1 MSVLWLSD
9 TSKGKASNRKAC
21 EGSITGPI
29 DSVLNA
35 DKTKIVS
42 SPHTL
47 GRESLQEQIK
57 DKHKLLSE
65 TARRRG
71 FFWGSFEIY
80 GGLSGFLD
88 LGPLGVGLKR
98 QIEDTWR
105 QFFLQRHGF
114 VEVSTPIITPHKV
127 LEASGHVENFKDPMT
142 ECTNCKRRFRADQLV
157 KEATGL
163 ETEGMS
169 LEQLGALLKEN
180 HVKCPECG
188 GELGPPQYFM
198 TMFKTSI
205 GPYGEELAYGRPEAA
220 QGIFVNFRRIL
231 ETLREKFPIGI
242 AQVGTVLRNE
252 ISPRQ
257 GPIRLREFT
266 IMDFELF
273 FDPDEPDCPY
283 LDEVASDELAIVTE
297 ETRNEG
303 KEEATKIKVGE
314 AVKSKVIKAP
324 WAAYFMALSKRFM
337 TQLGVDGRHQRFFEK
352 LPTER
357 AHYSAQTFDQ
367 EIELDRWGWTE
378 VAGFAYRTDYDLR
391 KHMEATGEDLRVF
404 KPYPTP
410 KLRKV
415 KSIKPNHQNI
425 RKIFQEQTG
434 RVADLISKDDPERLL
449 KAKRAGHSVTVGSYT
464 IPADCF
470 DVVDE
475 EVKETGTRFLPHVIE
490 PSFGVERLL
499 YTTLEYN
506 LRMKEDRLIL
516 GLPFNLAPIQ
526 ASVFPLVNKDG
537 LQKRATEV
545 YEALITDGL
554 RVEYDEAGSIGRRY
568 ARADEAGVPLAIT
581 IDYDTLKDDTVT
593 VRDRDTWNQRRTPVG
608 TLTSTIH
615 TIMKQGFQAPKMT

>member
-1 MSVLWLSD
+1 M
-9 TSKGKASNRKAC
+9 
-21 EGSITGPI
+21 
-29 DSVLNA
+29 
-35 DKTKIVS
+35 
-42 SPHTL
+42 
-47 GRESLQEQIK
+47 
-57 DKHKLLSE
+57 
-65 TARRRG
+65 
-71 FFWGSFEIY
+71 
-80 GGLSGFLD
+80 D

-105 QFFLQRHGF
+105 RFFLQRHGF

-142 ECTNCKRRFRADQLV
+142 ECSNCKRRFRADQLV

-169 LEQLGALLKEN
+169 LEQLGALLKEK

-188 GELGPPQYFM
+188 GQLGPPQYFM
-198 TMFKTSI
+198 TMFKTNI
-205 GPYGEELAYGRPEAA
+205 GPYGEDPAYGRPEAA
-220 QGIFVNFRRIL
+220 QGIFVNFHRVL
-231 ETLREKFPIGI
+231 ETMREKFPIGI

-273 FDPDEPDCPY
+273 FDPAEPDCPY
-283 LDEVASDELAIVTE
+283 LDEVISEELSIVAEESRSKGTENAIKV
-297 ETRNEG
+297 
-303 KEEATKIKVGE
+303 KVGE
-314 AVKSKVIKAP
+314 AVKRQVIKAP
-324 WAAYFMALSKRFM
+324 WAAYFMALSKRFL
-337 TQLGVDGRHQRFFEK
+337 TQLGVDGQHQRFFEK
-352 LPTER
+352 LPSER
-357 AHYSAQTFDQ
+357 AHYSAQTFDH

-404 KPYPTP
+404 KPYSTP
-410 KLRKV
+410 RLRKV
-415 KSIKPNHQNI
+415 KLIKPSHQNL

-434 RVADLISKDDPERLL
+434 RIADLISKDDPEKLL
-449 KAKRAGHSVTVGSYT
+449 AAKKARQPVRIGSYT
-464 IPADCF
+464 VPSDCF
-470 DVVDE
+470 DVVE
-475 EVKETGTRFLPHVIE
+475 EDVKETGTRFLPHVIE

-506 LRMKEDRLIL
+506 LTIKEDRLIL
-516 GLPFNLAPIQ
+516 GLPFKLAPIQ

-545 YEALITDGL
+545 YEALIAEGL

-568 ARADEAGVPLAIT
+568 ARADEAGVPLGIT

-593 VRDRDTWNQRRTPVG
+593 VRDRDSWSQMRTPVG
-608 TLTSTIH
+608 VLASTIH
-615 TIMKQGFQAPKMT
+615 TIVKEGFNTPK

>member
-1 MSVLWLSD
+1 
-9 TSKGKASNRKAC
+9 
-21 EGSITGPI
+21 
-29 DSVLNA
+29 
-35 DKTKIVS
+35 
-42 SPHTL
+42 
-47 GRESLQEQIK
+47 LQQQIK
-57 DKHKLLSE
+57 DKYKLLSE

-80 GGLSGFLD
+80 GGVSGFLD

-105 QFFLQRHGF
+105 EFFLRRHGF

-169 LEQLGALLKEN
+169 LEQLGSLLKER

-205 GPYGEELAYGRPEAA
+205 GPYGEDPAYGRPEAA

-231 ETLREKFPIGI
+231 ETMREKFPIGI

-257 GPIRLREFT
+257 GPLRLREFT

-273 FDPDEPDCPY
+273 FDPEEPDCPY
-283 LDEVASDELAIVTE
+283 LDEVAAEELSIVTV
-297 ETRNEG
+297 ETRKEG
-303 KEEATKIKVGE
+303 TENATKVRVGD
-314 AVKSKVIKAP
+314 AVQRQVIQAP
-324 WAAYFMALSKRFM
+324 WAAYFMALSKQFLN
-337 TQLGVDGRHQRFFEK
+337 QLGVDGQHQRFFEK

-357 AHYSAQTFDQ
+357 AHYSAQTFDH
-367 EIELDRWGWTE
+367 EVELDRWGWTE

-404 KPYPTP
+404 KPYQTP
-410 KLRKV
+410 RLRKV
-415 KSIKPNHQNI
+415 RSIKPNHQSI
-425 RKIFQEQTG
+425 RKTFLEETG
-434 RVADLISKDDPERLL
+434 RVADLISKDDPEKLL
-449 KAKRAGHSVTVGSYT
+449 RAKKAGQPVKIGSYT
-464 IPADCF
+464 VPPDCF
-470 DVVDE
+470 DIFDE
-475 EVKETGTRFLPHVIE
+475 EIKETGTRFLPHVIE

-506 LRMKEDRLIL
+506 LTMKEDRLIL

-545 YEALITDGL
+545 YEALNADGL
-554 RVEYDEAGSIGRRY
+554 RIDYDESGSIGRRY
-568 ARADEAGVPLAIT
+568 ARADEAGVPLGIT

-593 VRDRDTWNQRRTPVG
+593 VRDRDTWTQMRTPIG
-608 TLTSTIH
+608 SLASTIH
-615 TIMKQGFQAPKMT
+615 TIVKEGFNAPK

>member
-1 MSVLWLSD
+1 
-9 TSKGKASNRKAC
+9 
-21 EGSITGPI
+21 
-29 DSVLNA
+29 
-35 DKTKIVS
+35 
-42 SPHTL
+42 
-47 GRESLQEQIK
+47 LQQQIK

-142 ECTNCKRRFRADQLV
+142 ECSSCKRRFRADQLV

-163 ETEGMS
+163 ETEGMG
-169 LEQLGALLKEN
+169 LEQLGALLKER

-205 GPYGEELAYGRPEAA
+205 GPYGEEPAYGRPEAA

-231 ETLREKFPIGI
+231 ETTREKFPTGI

-273 FDPDEPDCPY
+273 FDPEEPKCPY
-283 LDEVASDELAIVTE
+283 LDEVASEELSIVTE

-303 KEEATKIKVGE
+303 TEDATKIKLGE
-314 AVKSKVIKAP
+314 AVERRVIKAP

-337 TQLGVDGRHQRFFEK
+337 TQLGVDVQHQRFFEK

-367 EIELDRWGWTE
+367 EVELDRWGWTE

-410 KLRKV
+410 RLRKV

-449 KAKRAGHSVTVGSYT
+449 KAKIAGHPVTIGSYT
-464 IPADCF
+464 VPADCF

-516 GLPFNLAPIQ
+516 GLPFSLAPIQ
-526 ASVFPLVNKDG
+526 ASVFPLVNKNG
-537 LQKRATEV
+537 LQKRATDV
-545 YEALITDGL
+545 YEALIADGL

-593 VRDRDTWNQRRTPVG
+593 VRDRDSWNQMRTPVG

-615 TIMKQGFQAPKMT
+615 RIMKQGFNTQR

>member
-1 MSVLWLSD
+1 M
-9 TSKGKASNRKAC
+9 
-21 EGSITGPI
+21 
-29 DSVLNA
+29 
-35 DKTKIVS
+35 
-42 SPHTL
+42 
-47 GRESLQEQIK
+47 QQQIK

-98 QIEDTWR
+98 QIENTWR
-105 QFFLQRHGF
+105 EFFLQRHGF
-114 VEVSTPIITPHKV
+114 VEVSTPIITPHRV

-169 LEQLGALLKEN
+169 LEELGTLLKER

-205 GPYGEELAYGRPEAA
+205 GPYGEDPAYGRPEAA
-220 QGIFVNFRRIL
+220 QGIFVNFRRIFD
-231 ETLREKFPIGI
+231 TMRERFPLGI

-257 GPIRLREFT
+257 GPLRLREFT

-273 FDPDEPDCPY
+273 FNPEEPDCPY
-283 LDEVASDELAIVTE
+283 LDEVRSEELSIVTI
-297 ETRNEG
+297 
-303 KEEATKIKVGE
+303 EARKGGTEVANKIKVGE
-314 AVKSKVIKAP
+314 AVERQVIKAP
-324 WAAYFMALSKRFM
+324 WAAYFMALSKRFLN
-337 TQLGVDGRHQRFFEK
+337 QLGVEEQHQRFFEK
-352 LPTER
+352 LPAER
-357 AHYSAQTFDQ
+357 AHYSAQTFDH
-367 EIELDRWGWTE
+367 EVELDRWGWTE

-410 KLRKV
+410 QLRRV
-415 KSIKPNHQNI
+415 QAIRPNHQNI
-425 RKIFQEQTG
+425 RKLFRDEIG
-434 RVADLISKDDPERLL
+434 RVADLISRDDPERLATAK
-449 KAKRAGHSVTVGSYT
+449 KAGQSLRIGPYT
-464 IPADCF
+464 IPPDCF
-470 DVVDE
+470 DVVEE
-475 EVKETGTRFLPHVIE
+475 EVKETGTRFVPHVIE

-506 LRMKEDRLIL
+506 LTMKEDRLIL
-516 GLPFNLAPIQ
+516 GLPFNLAPVQ
-526 ASVFPLVNKDG
+526 AAVFPLVNKDG

-545 YEALITDGL
+545 YEALIADGL

-568 ARADEAGVPLAIT
+568 ARADEAGVPLGIT
-581 IDYDTLKDDTVT
+581 VDYDTLKDDTVT
-593 VRDRDTWNQRRTPVG
+593 VRDRDSWSQMRTPIG
-608 TLTSTIH
+608 ALASTIH
-615 TIMKQGFQAPKMT
+615 TVVKEGFKAPK

>member
-1 MSVLWLSD
+1 
-9 TSKGKASNRKAC
+9 
-21 EGSITGPI
+21 
-29 DSVLNA
+29 
-35 DKTKIVS
+35 
-42 SPHTL
+42 
-47 GRESLQEQIK
+47 LQQQIR

-142 ECTNCKRRFRADQLV
+142 ECSNCKRRFRADQLV

-169 LEQLGALLKEN
+169 LEQLGALLKEK

-205 GPYGEELAYGRPEAA
+205 GPYGEDPAYGRPEAA

-231 ETLREKFPIGI
+231 ETMREKFPIGI

-273 FDPDEPDCPY
+273 FDPAQPDCPY
-283 LDEVASDELAIVTE
+283 LDEVASEELSITTE
-297 ETRNEG
+297 ETRNKGAETP
-303 KEEATKIKVGE
+303 TKVTAGD
-314 AVKSKVIKAP
+314 AVKRQVIKAP
-324 WAAYFMALSKRFM
+324 WAAYFMALSKRFL
-337 TQLGVDGRHQRFFEK
+337 TQLGVDGQHQRFFEK

-357 AHYSAQTFDQ
+357 AHYSAQTFDH

-410 KLRKV
+410 RLRKI

-425 RKIFQEQTG
+425 RKIFQDQTG

-449 KAKRAGHSVTVGSYT
+449 RAKAAGRSVAVGSYT
-464 IPADCF
+464 VPSDCF
-470 DVVDE
+470 DVVEE

-506 LRMKEDRLIL
+506 LTMKEDRLIL

-545 YEALITDGL
+545 YETLIADGL

-568 ARADEAGVPLAIT
+568 ARADEAGVPLGIT

-593 VRDRDTWNQRRTPVG
+593 VRDRDSWSQMRTPLG
-608 TLTSTIH
+608 TLASTIH
-615 TIMKQGFQAPKMT
+615 NMMKEGFNISN

>member
-1 MSVLWLSD
+1 M
-9 TSKGKASNRKAC
+9 R
-21 EGSITGPI
+21 
-29 DSVLNA
+29 
-35 DKTKIVS
+35 
-42 SPHTL
+42 
-47 GRESLQEQIK
+47 QQIK

-98 QIEDTWR
+98 RIEDTWR

-142 ECTNCKRRFRADQLV
+142 ECSNCHRRFRADQLV

-163 ETEGMS
+163 ETEGMN
-169 LEQLGALLKEN
+169 LEQLSALLKEKY
-180 HVKCPECG
+180 VKCPECG

-205 GPYGEELAYGRPEAA
+205 GPYGEDPAYGRPEAA
-220 QGIFVNFRRIL
+220 QGIFVNFHRIL
-231 ETLREKFPIGI
+231 ETMREKFPIGI

-273 FDPDEPDCPY
+273 FDPAEPDCPY
-283 LDEVASDELAIVTE
+283 LDEVVSEEIAIVTE
-297 ETRNEG
+297 ESRSKGTEN
-303 KEEATKIKVGE
+303 ATKVQVGE
-314 AVKSKVIKAP
+314 AVKRKVIKAP
-324 WAAYFMALSKRFM
+324 WAAYFMALSKRFL
-337 TQLGVDGRHQRFFEK
+337 TQLGVDAQHQRFFEK

-357 AHYSAQTFDQ
+357 AHYSAQTFDH

-404 KPYPTP
+404 KPYSTP
-410 KLRKV
+410 RLRKI
-415 KSIKPNHQNI
+415 KSIKPNHQNL
-425 RKIFQEQTG
+425 RKTFQEQTG
-434 RVADLISKDDPERLL
+434 RIADLISKDDPEKLL
-449 KAKRAGHSVTVGSYT
+449 TAKKTGQPVKIGSYT
-464 IPADCF
+464 VSPDCF
-470 DVVDE
+470 DVVEE

-506 LRMKEDRLIL
+506 LTMKEDRLIL

-526 ASVFPLVNKDG
+526 ASVFPLVNRDG

-545 YEALITDGL
+545 YETLIADGL
-554 RVEYDEAGSIGRRY
+554 RVEFDEAGSIGRRY
-568 ARADEAGVPLAIT
+568 ARADEAGVPLGIT
-581 IDYDTLKDDTVT
+581 IDYDTIKDDTVT
-593 VRDRDTWNQRRTPVG
+593 VRDRDSWSQMRTPVG
-608 TLTSTIH
+608 TLASTIH
-615 TIMKQGFQAPKMT
+615 TIVKEGFKAPK

>member
-1 MSVLWLSD
+1 M
-9 TSKGKASNRKAC
+9 
-21 EGSITGPI
+21 
-29 DSVLNA
+29 
-35 DKTKIVS
+35 
-42 SPHTL
+42 
-47 GRESLQEQIK
+47 QQQIK
-57 DKHKLLSE
+57 DKYKLLSE

-105 QFFLQRHGF
+105 EFFLRRHGF

-142 ECTNCKRRFRADQLV
+142 ECSNCKRRFRADQLV

-169 LEQLGALLKEN
+169 LEQLGALLKEKQ
-180 HVKCPECG
+180 VKCPECG

-205 GPYGEELAYGRPEAA
+205 GPYGEDPAYGRPEAA
-220 QGIFVNFRRIL
+220 QGIFVNFRRIF
-231 ETLREKFPIGI
+231 ETMRERFPLGI

-257 GPIRLREFT
+257 GPLRLREFT

-273 FDPDEPDCPY
+273 FDPEAPDCPY
-283 LDEVASDELAIVTE
+283 LDEVASEELSIVTIE
-297 ETRNEG
+297 ARKKGTED
-303 KEEATKIKVGE
+303 ATKIKVGE
-314 AVKSKVIKAP
+314 AVKRRVIKAP
-324 WAAYFMALSKRFM
+324 WAAYFMALSKRFLN
-337 TQLGVDGRHQRFFEK
+337 QLGVKGQHQRFFEK
-352 LPTER
+352 LPAER
-357 AHYSAQTFDQ
+357 AHYSTQTFDHEVQ
-367 EIELDRWGWTE
+367 LDRWGWTE

-410 KLRKV
+410 QLRSV
-415 KSIKPNHQNI
+415 KEIRPNHQNI
-425 RKIFQEQTG
+425 RKIFQEETG
-434 RVADLISKDDPERLL
+434 RVAGLISKDDPERLAR
-449 KAKRAGHSVTVGSYT
+449 AKNSGQSVRIEKYTV
-464 IPADCF
+464 PPDCY
-470 DVVDE
+470 DVVE
-475 EVKETGTRFLPHVIE
+475 KEVKETGTRFLPHVIE

-506 LRMKEDRLIL
+506 LSMKEDRLIL

-526 ASVFPLVNKDG
+526 ASVLPLVNKDG
-537 LQKRATEV
+537 LQKRAVEV
-545 YEALITDGL
+545 YEALVADGL
-554 RVEYDEAGSIGRRY
+554 RVEYDESGSIGRRY
-568 ARADEAGVPLAIT
+568 ARSDEAGVPLGIT
-581 IDYDTLKDDTVT
+581 VDYDTLKDDTVT
-593 VRDRDTWNQRRTPVG
+593 VRDRDSWSQTRTSIGALP
-608 TLTSTIH
+608 STIH
-615 TIMKQGFQAPKMT
+615 TIIKEGFNALK

>member
-1 MSVLWLSD
+1 MLDSD
-9 TSKGKASNRKAC
+9 RTLNREPLKQR
-21 EGSITGPI
+21 II
-29 DSVLNA
+29 D
-35 DKTKIVS
+35 KY
-42 SPHTL
+42 
-47 GRESLQEQIK
+47 
-57 DKHKLLSE
+57 KLLSE

-105 QFFLQRHGF
+105 EFFLRHHGF

-142 ECTNCKRRFRADQLV
+142 ECSNCKRRFRADQLV

-169 LEQLGALLKEN
+169 LEQLGVLLKEK

-188 GELGPPQYFM
+188 GELGTPQYFM

-205 GPYGEELAYGRPEAA
+205 GPYGEDPAYGRPEAA
-220 QGIFVNFRRIL
+220 QGIFVNFRRIFD
-231 ETLREKFPIGI
+231 TMREKFPIGI
-242 AQVGTVLRNE
+242 GQVGTVLRNE

-273 FDPDEPDCPY
+273 FNPEEPDCPY
-283 LDEVASDELAIVTE
+283 LDEVASEELSIVTE
-297 ETRNEG
+297 NTRKKGTEN
-303 KEEATKIKVGE
+303 ATKVTVDK
-314 AVKSKVIKAP
+314 AVKTQMIKQP
-324 WAAYFMALSKRFM
+324 WAAYFMALSKRFLN
-337 TQLGVDGRHQRFFEK
+337 QLGVDGQHQRFFEK
-352 LPTER
+352 LPKER
-357 AHYSAQTFDQ
+357 AHYSAQTFDL
-367 EIELDRWGWTE
+367 EVELDRWGWTE

-410 KLRKV
+410 QIRRV

-425 RKIFQEQTG
+425 KKVFQAETG
-434 RVADLISKDDPERLL
+434 RVADLISKEDPERLIRAK
-449 KAKRAGHSVTVGSYT
+449 KAGQPVQIGIYTV
-464 IPADCF
+464 PLDCF
-470 DVVDE
+470 DVVE
-475 EVKETGTRFLPHVIE
+475 EEIKETGTRFLPHVIE

-506 LRMKEDRLIL
+506 LTMKEDRLIL

-526 ASVFPLVNKDG
+526 ASVFPLVNKNG

-545 YEALITDGL
+545 YNALIDDGL
-554 RVEYDEAGSIGRRY
+554 RVEYDESGSIGRRY
-568 ARADEAGVPLAIT
+568 ARADEAGVPLGVT
-581 IDYDTLKDDTVT
+581 IDYDTLKDEMVT
-593 VRDRDTWNQRRTPVG
+593 VRDRDTWKQMRTPVS
-608 TLTSTIH
+608 TLASTIH
-615 TIMKQGFQAPKMT
+615 KIVKEGFSTAK

>member
-1 MSVLWLSD
+1 
-9 TSKGKASNRKAC
+9 
-21 EGSITGPI
+21 
-29 DSVLNA
+29 
-35 DKTKIVS
+35 
-42 SPHTL
+42 
-47 GRESLQEQIK
+47 LQQKIK

-142 ECTNCKRRFRADQLV
+142 ECSDCKRRFRADQLV

-169 LEQLGALLKEN
+169 LEQLDTLLKEK

-188 GELGPPQYFM
+188 GELGPSQYFM

-205 GPYGEELAYGRPEAA
+205 GPYGEDPAYGRPEAA
-220 QGIFVNFRRIL
+220 QGIFVNFRRIF
-231 ETLREKFPIGI
+231 ETNRERFPIGV

-273 FDPDEPDCPY
+273 FNPEEPECPY
-283 LDEVASDELAIVTE
+283 LDEVASDELSIVIE
-297 ETRNEG
+297 ETRN
-303 KEEATKIKVGE
+303 KATEAATRITVGD
-314 AVKSKVIKAP
+314 AVKRQVIKAP
-324 WAAYFMALSKRFM
+324 WAAYFMALSKQFL
-337 TQLGVDGRHQRFFEK
+337 TQLGVDGLHQRFFEK

-357 AHYSAQTFDQ
+357 AHYSAQTFDH

-404 KPYPTP
+404 KPYSTP
-410 KLRKV
+410 RLRKV
-415 KSIKPNHQNI
+415 KSIKPNYQNL

-434 RVADLISKDDPERLL
+434 RIADLISKDDPERLL
-449 KAKRAGHSVTVGSYT
+449 RAKKAGHSVTVGSYT
-464 IPADCF
+464 IPPDCF
-470 DVVDE
+470 DVVE
-475 EVKETGTRFLPHVIE
+475 EEIKETGTRFLPHVIE

-506 LRMKEDRLIL
+506 LAMKEDRLIL

-545 YEALITDGL
+545 YNALIADGL

-568 ARADEAGVPLAIT
+568 ARADEAGVPLGIT

-593 VRDRDTWNQRRTPVG
+593 VRDRDSWSQMRTPIR
-608 TLTSTIH
+608 TLASTIH
-615 TIMKQGFQAPKMT
+615 TIVKDGFNAPK

>member
-1 MSVLWLSD
+1 M
-9 TSKGKASNRKAC
+9 R
-21 EGSITGPI
+21 
-29 DSVLNA
+29 
-35 DKTKIVS
+35 
-42 SPHTL
+42 
-47 GRESLQEQIK
+47 QQIK

-142 ECTNCKRRFRADQLV
+142 ECSNCHRRFRADQLV

-163 ETEGMS
+163 ETEGMN
-169 LEQLGALLKEN
+169 LEQLGALLKEKY
-180 HVKCPECG
+180 VKCPECG

-205 GPYGEELAYGRPEAA
+205 GPYGEDPAYGRPEAA
-220 QGIFVNFRRIL
+220 QGIFVNFHRIL
-231 ETLREKFPIGI
+231 ETMREKFPIGI

-273 FDPDEPDCPY
+273 FDPAEPDCPY
-283 LDEVASDELAIVTE
+283 LDEVVSEEISIVTE
-297 ETRNEG
+297 ESRSKGTEN
-303 KEEATKIKVGE
+303 ATKVQVGE
-314 AVKSKVIKAP
+314 AIKRKVIEAP
-324 WAAYFMALSKRFM
+324 WAAYFMALSKRFLA
-337 TQLGVDGRHQRFFEK
+337 QLGVDAQHQRFFEK

-357 AHYSAQTFDQ
+357 AHYSAQTFDH
-367 EIELDRWGWTE
+367 EIQLDRWGWTE

-404 KPYPTP
+404 KPYPIP
-410 KLRKV
+410 QLRKI
-415 KSIKPNHQNI
+415 KSIKPNRQNLG
-425 RKIFQEQTG
+425 KIFQEQTG
-434 RVADLISKDDPERLL
+434 RIADLISKDDPGRLL
-449 KAKRAGHSVTVGSYT
+449 KAKKAGQSVAVGSYT
-464 IPADCF
+464 VPSDCF
-470 DVVDE
+470 DVVEE

-506 LRMKEDRLIL
+506 LTMKEDRLIL

-545 YEALITDGL
+545 YEALIADGL

-568 ARADEAGVPLAIT
+568 ARADEAGVPLGIT

-593 VRDRDTWNQRRTPVG
+593 IRDRDSWNQTRTPVG
-608 TLTSTIH
+608 TLASTIH
-615 TIMKQGFQAPKMT
+615 TIVKEGFNTPK

>member
-1 MSVLWLSD
+1 
-9 TSKGKASNRKAC
+9 
-21 EGSITGPI
+21 
-29 DSVLNA
+29 
-35 DKTKIVS
+35 
-42 SPHTL
+42 
-47 GRESLQEQIK
+47 LQQQIK

-169 LEQLGALLKEN
+169 LEQLGALLKER

-205 GPYGEELAYGRPEAA
+205 GPYGEDPAYGRPEAA

-231 ETLREKFPIGI
+231 ETMREKFPIGI

-273 FDPDEPDCPY
+273 FDPAEPDCPY
-283 LDEVASDELAIVTE
+283 LDEVVSEELSIVTE
-297 ETRNEG
+297 ETRSKGAE
-303 KEEATKIKVGE
+303 KSTKVTVEDALKRQ
-314 AVKSKVIKAP
+314 VIKAP
-324 WAAYFMALSKRFM
+324 WAAYFMALSKRFL
-337 TQLGVDGRHQRFFEK
+337 TQLGVDGQHQRFFEK

-357 AHYSAQTFDQ
+357 AHYSAQTFDH

-404 KPYPTP
+404 KPYSTP
-410 KLRKV
+410 RVRKT
-415 KSIKPNHQNI
+415 KSIKPNHQNL

-434 RVADLISKDDPERLL
+434 RIADQISREDPEKLL
-449 KAKRAGHSVTVGSYT
+449 MAKKAGQPVRIGSYT
-464 IPADCF
+464 VPPDCF
-470 DVVDE
+470 DVVEE

-506 LRMKEDRLIL
+506 LTMKEDRLIL

-545 YEALITDGL
+545 YDALIADGL

-568 ARADEAGVPLAIT
+568 ARADEAGVPLGIT
-581 IDYDTLKDDTVT
+581 IDYDTLKDNTVT
-593 VRDRDTWNQRRTPVG
+593 VRDRDSWSQMRTPVE
-608 TLTSTIH
+608 TLASTIH
-615 TIMKQGFQAPKMT
+615 MIVREGFKAPK